1 MKHLYYFIY
10 IKLDEYKKTITMEK
24 PKEKAD
30 SKFDDLVKQ
39 LEPLIQQMKTIQDQ
53 AVVVYTPLVDDL
65 CNRMATKNEVER
77 MLDWL
82 LMFAGDERMLQL
94 YKKVCKAYWRIY
106 PDSITFYIME
116 YRKEYDP
123 DSLVGTAYE
132 YLLHE
137 DNETNNPY
145 GQNLPVRRQ

>member
-1 MKHLYYFIY
+1 
-10 IKLDEYKKTITMEK
+10 MEK

-39 LEPLIQQMKTIQDQ
+39 LEPLIQQMKTIQDH

-82 LMFAGDERMLQL
+82 LMFAGNERMLQL
-94 YKKVCKAYWRIY
+94 YKQVCRAYWKIY
-106 PDSITFYIME
+106 PESIAFYIMD

-123 DSLVGTAYE
+123 ESLIGTEYE

-137 DNETNNPY
+137 KEEINNP
-145 GQNLPVRRQ
+145 